1 MLWVRL
7 TGFHYKV
14 ELIGLILKEKY
25 TINDLRHIVEQLRNP
40 ATGCPWNLQQN
51 FASIA
56 KFTLEEAYEVVDAI
70 ENNDLKGLEGEIGD
84 LLYHVL
90 YYTQLGQEQAL
101 FSFDDVIQQLA
112 DKLIQRHPHVFG
124 EIKLQSESEI
134 VEAWQKQKS
143 KERLECHEK
152 VSEHSALDNIPQA
165 LPALVRAAKIQQR
178 AADVK
183 FDFEHY
189 KQALSKVYEEV
200 EEVVEEADAAEVDQ
214 AKLEEELGDLLFSV
228 VNVTRHLKHDPEQAL
243 RKANEKF
250 EKRFRQVEVLA
261 LQNGKA
267 LSDCS
272 TCEMESLWQKVK

>member
-1 MLWVRL
+1 M
-7 TGFHYKV
+7 
-14 ELIGLILKEKY
+14 KEKY
-25 TINDLRHIVEQLRNP
+25 TINDLRKMVEQLRNP
-40 ATGCPWNLQQN
+40 DTGCPWHLQQN
-51 FASIA
+51 FASIT
-56 KFTLEEAYEVVDAI
+56 KLTLEEAYEVIDSI
-70 ENNDLKGLEGEIGD
+70 ENYDFKGLEGELGD

-90 YYTQLGQEQAL
+90 YYAKLGQEQAL

-112 DKLIQRHPHVFG
+112 AKLIQRHPHIFG

-134 VEAWQKQKS
+134 VAAWQKQKS
-143 KERLECHEK
+143 KERL
-152 VSEHSALDNIPQA
+152 VSHDKTTNLSALDNIPHA

-200 EEVVEEADAAEVDQ
+200 DEVVEEADAAIIDTD
-214 AKLEEELGDLLFSV
+214 KLEEELGDLLFSV
-228 VNVTRHLKHDPEQAL
+228 VNVTRHLKQDPEQAL

-261 LQNGKA
+261 LQNGKS

-272 TCEMESLWQKVK
+272 ISEMGSLWQKVK

>member
-1 MLWVRL
+1 
-7 TGFHYKV
+7 
-14 ELIGLILKEKY
+14 LKEKY
-25 TINDLRHIVEQLRNP
+25 TINDLRHMVEQLRNP
-40 ATGCPWNLQQN
+40 DTGCPWHLQQD
-51 FASIA
+51 FQSIT

-70 ENNDLKGLEGEIGD
+70 ENNDLSGLEGELGD

-90 YYTQLGQEQAL
+90 YYSRLGQEQAL

-112 DKLIQRHPHVFG
+112 TKLTQRHPHIFG
-124 EIKLQSESEI
+124 EIKLQNKSQI
-134 VEAWQKQKS
+134 IDAWQQQKA
-143 KERLECHEK
+143 KERLENH
-152 VSEHSALDNIPQA
+152 VQTSQYSALDNIPHA

-189 KQALSKVYEEV
+189 KQALSKVYEEA
-200 EEVVEEADAAEVDQ
+200 EEVVEEADAAVIDTG
-214 AKLEEELGDLLFSV
+214 KLEEELGDLLFSV
-228 VNVTRHLKHDPEQAL
+228 VNVTRHLKQDPEQAL

-261 LQNGKA
+261 LQNGRF

-272 TCEMESLWQKVK
+272 ISEMEEMWQKVK

>member
-1 MLWVRL
+1 M
-7 TGFHYKV
+7 
-14 ELIGLILKEKY
+14 KEKY
-25 TINDLRHIVEQLRNP
+25 TINDLQHMVEQLRNP
-40 ATGCPWNLQQN
+40 DTGCPWNLQQD

-70 ENNDLKGLEGEIGD
+70 ENNDVKGLEGEVGD

-90 YYTQLGQEQAL
+90 YYTQLGHEQAL
-101 FSFDDVIQQLA
+101 FSFDSVIQQLA
-112 DKLIQRHPHVFG
+112 EKLTQRHPYVFG
-124 EIKLQSESEI
+124 EIKLQHESEVI
-134 VEAWQKQKS
+134 AAWQKQKS
-143 KERLECHEK
+143 KERVENHEE
-152 VSEHSALDNIPQA
+152 SDQHSALDNIPNA
-165 LPALVRAAKIQQR
+165 FPALVRATKIQQR

-183 FDFEHY
+183 FDFESY
-189 KQALSKVYEEV
+189 KQALSKVYEEIG
-200 EEVVEEADAAEVDQ
+200 EVVEEADARVVDQ

-261 LQNGKA
+261 LQNGKS

-272 TCEMESLWQKVK
+272 IGEMESLWLKVK

>member
-1 MLWVRL
+1 
-7 TGFHYKV
+7 
-14 ELIGLILKEKY
+14 LKEKY
-25 TINDLRHIVEQLRNP
+25 TINDLRHMVEQLRNP
-40 ATGCPWNLQQN
+40 DTGCPWHLQQD
-51 FASIA
+51 FKSIT

-70 ENNDLKGLEGEIGD
+70 ENNDTSGLEGELGD

-90 YYTQLGQEQAL
+90 YYARLGQEQAL

-112 DKLIQRHPHVFG
+112 EKLIQRHPHVFG
-124 EIKLQSESEI
+124 EIKLQSKSEI
-134 VEAWQKQKS
+134 IDAWQKQKS
-143 KERLECHEK
+143 KERLASHDK
-152 VSEHSALDNIPQA
+152 TTHHSALDNIPNA
-165 LPALVRAAKIQQR
+165 LPALVRAAKVQQR

-200 EEVVEEADAAEVDQ
+200 DEVVEEADASIVDME
-214 AKLEEELGDLLFSV
+214 KLEEELGDLLFSV
-228 VNVTRHLKHDPEQAL
+228 VNVTRHLKQDPEQAL

-261 LQNGKA
+261 LQNGRE

-272 TCEMESLWQKVK
+272 ISEMESFWQKVK

>member
-1 MLWVRL
+1 
-7 TGFHYKV
+7 
-14 ELIGLILKEKY
+14 LKEKY
-25 TINDLRHIVEQLRNP
+25 TINDLQHMVEQLRNP
-40 ATGCPWNLQQN
+40 DTGCPWNLQQD

-70 ENNDLKGLEGEIGD
+70 ENNDVKGLEGEVGD

-90 YYTQLGQEQAL
+90 YYTQLGHEQAL
-101 FSFDDVIQQLA
+101 FSFDSVIQQLA
-112 DKLIQRHPHVFG
+112 EKLTQRHPHVFG
-124 EIKLQSESEI
+124 EIKLQHESEVI
-134 VEAWQKQKS
+134 AAWQKQKS
-143 KERLECHEK
+143 KERVENHEE
-152 VSEHSALDNIPQA
+152 SDQHSALDNIPNA
-165 LPALVRAAKIQQR
+165 FPALVRATKIQQR

-200 EEVVEEADAAEVDQ
+200 GEVVEEADARVVDQ

-261 LQNGKA
+261 LQNGKS

-272 TCEMESLWQKVK
+272 IGEMESLWLKVK

>member
-1 MLWVRL
+1 M
-7 TGFHYKV
+7 
-14 ELIGLILKEKY
+14 KEKY
-25 TINDLRHIVEQLRNP
+25 TINDLRKMVEQLRNP
-40 ATGCPWNLQQN
+40 DTGCPWHLQQN
-51 FASIA
+51 FASIT
-56 KFTLEEAYEVVDAI
+56 KFTLEEAYEVVDSI
-70 ENNDLKGLEGEIGD
+70 ENNDIKGLTGELGD

-90 YYTQLGQEQAL
+90 YYAELGQEQAL

-112 DKLIQRHPHVFG
+112 AKLTQRHPHVFG

-134 VEAWQKQKS
+134 VAAWQKQKS
-143 KERLECHEK
+143 KERLESHK
-152 VSEHSALDNIPQA
+152 DTVQHSALDNIPNA

-200 EEVVEEADAAEVDQ
+200 DEVVEEADAAVIDTD
-214 AKLEEELGDLLFSV
+214 KLEEELGDLLFSV
-228 VNVTRHLKHDPEQAL
+228 VNVTRHLKQDPEQAL

-261 LQNGKA
+261 LQNGKS

-272 TCEMESLWQKVK
+272 ISEMESFWQKVK

>member
-1 MLWVRL
+1 M
-7 TGFHYKV
+7 
-14 ELIGLILKEKY
+14 KEKY
-25 TINDLRHIVEQLRNP
+25 TINDLQHMVEQLRNP
-40 ATGCPWNLQQN
+40 DTGCPWNLQQD

-70 ENNDLKGLEGEIGD
+70 ENNDVKGLEGEVGD

-90 YYTQLGQEQAL
+90 YYTQLGHEQAL
-101 FSFDDVIQQLA
+101 FSFDSVIQQLA
-112 DKLIQRHPHVFG
+112 EKLTQRHPHVFG
-124 EIKLQSESEI
+124 EIKLQHESEVI
-134 VEAWQKQKS
+134 AAWQKQKS
-143 KERLECHEK
+143 KERVENHEE
-152 VSEHSALDNIPQA
+152 SDQHSALDNIPNA
-165 LPALVRAAKIQQR
+165 FPALVRATKIQQR

-200 EEVVEEADAAEVDQ
+200 GEVVEEADARVVDQ

-261 LQNGKA
+261 LQNGKS

-272 TCEMESLWQKVK
+272 IGEMESLWLKVK

>member
-1 MLWVRL
+1 M
-7 TGFHYKV
+7 
-14 ELIGLILKEKY
+14 KEKY
-25 TINDLRHIVEQLRNP
+25 TINDLQHMVEQLRNP
-40 ATGCPWNLQQN
+40 DTGCPWHLQQD

-70 ENNDLKGLEGEIGD
+70 ENNDVKGLEGEVGD

-90 YYTQLGQEQAL
+90 YYTQLGHEQAL
-101 FSFDDVIQQLA
+101 FSFDSVIQQLA
-112 DKLIQRHPHVFG
+112 EKLTQRHPHVFG
-124 EIKLQSESEI
+124 EIKLQHESEVI
-134 VEAWQKQKS
+134 AAWQKQKS
-143 KERLECHEK
+143 KERVENHEE
-152 VSEHSALDNIPQA
+152 SDQHSALDNIPNA
-165 LPALVRAAKIQQR
+165 FPALVRATKIQQR

-200 EEVVEEADAAEVDQ
+200 GEVVEEADARVVDQ

-261 LQNGKA
+261 LQNGKS

-272 TCEMESLWQKVK
+272 IGEMESLWLKVK

>member
-1 MLWVRL
+1 
-7 TGFHYKV
+7 
-14 ELIGLILKEKY
+14 LKEKY
-25 TINDLRHIVEQLRNP
+25 TINDLRHMVEQLRNP
-40 ATGCPWNLQQN
+40 DTGCPWHLQQD
-51 FASIA
+51 FKSIT

-70 ENNDLKGLEGEIGD
+70 ENNDTSGLEGELGD

-90 YYTQLGQEQAL
+90 YYARLGQEQAL

-112 DKLIQRHPHVFG
+112 EKLIQRHPHIFG
-124 EIKLQSESEI
+124 EIKLQSKSEI
-134 VEAWQKQKS
+134 IDAWQKQKS
-143 KERLECHEK
+143 KERLASHDK
-152 VSEHSALDNIPQA
+152 TTHHSALDNIPNA
-165 LPALVRAAKIQQR
+165 LPALVRAAKVQQR

-200 EEVVEEADAAEVDQ
+200 DEVVEEADASIVDME
-214 AKLEEELGDLLFSV
+214 KLEEELGDLLFSV
-228 VNVTRHLKHDPEQAL
+228 VNVTRHLKQDPEQAL

-261 LQNGKA
+261 LQNGKE

-272 TCEMESLWQKVK
+272 INEMESFWQKVK

>member
-1 MLWVRL
+1 M
-7 TGFHYKV
+7 
-14 ELIGLILKEKY
+14 
-25 TINDLRHIVEQLRNP
+25 VEQLRNP

-84 LLYHVL
+84 LLYHVV
-90 YYTQLGQEQAL
+90 YYSQLGVEQAL

-112 DKLIQRHPHVFG
+112 EKLIQRHPYIFG
-124 EIKLQSESEI
+124 EIKLQSESGVI
-134 VEAWQKQKS
+134 AAWQKQKA
-143 KERLECHEK
+143 KERLENHK
-152 VSEHSALDNIPQA
+152 KSAQHSALDNIPNA

-178 AADVK
+178 AAEVK

-200 EEVVEEADAAEVDQ
+200 GEVVAEADARIVDTG
-214 AKLEEELGDLLFSV
+214 KLEEELGDLLFSV
-228 VNVTRHLKHDPEQAL
+228 VNVTRHLKQDPEQAL

-261 LQNGKA
+261 LQNDKE

-272 TCEMESLWQKVK
+272 VSEMEEMWQKVK

>member
-1 MLWVRL
+1 M
-7 TGFHYKV
+7 
-14 ELIGLILKEKY
+14 KEKY
-25 TINDLRHIVEQLRNP
+25 TINDLRHIVEKLRNP
-40 ATGCPWNLQQN
+40 DTGCPWNLQQS

-70 ENNDLKGLEGEIGD
+70 EHHDLKGLKGLKGEVGD

-90 YYTQLGQEQAL
+90 YYSQLGQEEAL

-112 DKLIQRHPHVFG
+112 EKLIQRHPYIFG
-124 EIKLQSESEI
+124 EIKLQSESEVI
-134 VEAWQKQKS
+134 AAWQKQKS
-143 KERLECHEK
+143 KERFENHK
-152 VSEHSALDNIPQA
+152 KPAQHSALDNIPNVF
-165 LPALVRAAKIQQR
+165 PALVRAAKIQQR
-178 AADVK
+178 AADVN
-183 FDFEHY
+183 FDFEEY

-200 EEVVEEADAAEVDQ
+200 DEVVAEADAAVVDQ

-261 LQNGKA
+261 LQNGKI

-272 TCEMESLWQKVK
+272 VEEMESFWQEVK

>member
-1 MLWVRL
+1 M
-7 TGFHYKV
+7 
-14 ELIGLILKEKY
+14 KEKY
-25 TINDLRHIVEQLRNP
+25 TIADLHQMVEQLRNP
-40 ATGCPWNLQQN
+40 DTGCPWHLQQN
-51 FASIA
+51 FASIT
-56 KFTLEEAYEVVDAI
+56 KFTLEEAYEVVDSI
-70 ENNDLKGLEGEIGD
+70 ENDDLKGLEGELGD

-90 YYTQLGQEQAL
+90 YYAKLGQEQAL

-112 DKLIQRHPHVFG
+112 AKLIQRHPHVFG

-134 VEAWQKQKS
+134 VAAWQKQKS
-143 KERLECHEK
+143 KERLSSHDK
-152 VSEHSALDNIPQA
+152 TTNLSALDNIPHA

-200 EEVVEEADAAEVDQ
+200 DEVVEEADAAVINTD
-214 AKLEEELGDLLFSV
+214 KLEEELGDLLFSV
-228 VNVTRHLKHDPEQAL
+228 VNVTRHLKQDPEQAL

-261 LQNGKA
+261 LQNDKS

-272 TCEMESLWQKVK
+272 ISEMESFWQKVK

>member
-1 MLWVRL
+1 
-7 TGFHYKV
+7 
-14 ELIGLILKEKY
+14 LKEKY
-25 TINDLRHIVEQLRNP
+25 TINDLRHMVEQLRNP
-40 ATGCPWNLQQN
+40 DTGCPWHLQQD
-51 FASIA
+51 FKSIT

-70 ENNDLKGLEGEIGD
+70 ENNDTSGLEGELGD

-90 YYTQLGQEQAL
+90 YYARLGQEQAL

-112 DKLIQRHPHVFG
+112 EKLIQRHPHVFG
-124 EIKLQSESEI
+124 EIKLQSKSEI
-134 VEAWQKQKS
+134 IDAWQKQKS
-143 KERLECHEK
+143 KERLASHDK
-152 VSEHSALDNIPQA
+152 TTHHSALDNIPNA
-165 LPALVRAAKIQQR
+165 LPALVRAAKVQQR

-200 EEVVEEADAAEVDQ
+200 DEVVEEADASIVDME
-214 AKLEEELGDLLFSV
+214 KLEEELGDLLFSV
-228 VNVTRHLKHDPEQAL
+228 VNVTRHLKQDPEQAL

-261 LQNGKA
+261 LQNGKE

-272 TCEMESLWQKVK
+272 INEMESFWQKVK

>member
-1 MLWVRL
+1 V
-7 TGFHYKV
+7 
-14 ELIGLILKEKY
+14 KEKY
-25 TINDLRHIVEQLRNP
+25 TINDLRHMVAQLRNP
-40 ATGCPWNLQQN
+40 DTGCPWHLQQD
-51 FASIA
+51 FQSIT

-70 ENNDLKGLEGEIGD
+70 ENNDLSGLEGELGD

-90 YYTQLGQEQAL
+90 YYSRLGQEQAL

-112 DKLIQRHPHVFG
+112 TKLIRRHPHVFG
-124 EIKLQSESEI
+124 EIKLQNKSQI
-134 VEAWQKQKS
+134 IDAWQQQKA
-143 KERLECHEK
+143 KERLENHVHASQC
-152 VSEHSALDNIPQA
+152 SALDNIPQA

-200 EEVVEEADAAEVDQ
+200 EEVVEEADAAVIDTG
-214 AKLEEELGDLLFSV
+214 KLEEELGDLLFSV
-228 VNVTRHLKHDPEQAL
+228 VNVTRHLKQDPEQAL

-261 LQNGKA
+261 LQNGKF

-272 TCEMESLWQKVK
+272 ISEMEEMWQKVK